1 MKMKKFCNLLF
12 KTRSTMLD
20 DEFKRFYKLNLKNSD
35 ILEFIVKEGEIDLL
49 L

>member
-1 MKMKKFCNLLF
+1 MKKKKFCNF
-12 KTRSTMLD
+12 NYKERSTMLD
-20 DEFKRFYKLNLKNSD
+20 EEFKRFYKLNLKNSD